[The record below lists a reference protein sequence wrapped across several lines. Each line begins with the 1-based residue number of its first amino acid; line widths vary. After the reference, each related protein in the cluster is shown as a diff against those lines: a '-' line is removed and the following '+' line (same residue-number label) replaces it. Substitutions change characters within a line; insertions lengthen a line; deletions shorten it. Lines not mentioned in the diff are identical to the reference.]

1 MTQADDDAKAKSL
14 TKDQTEH
21 AKFLVERNKEIYK
34 YTFESTK
41 FLDSKISRLL
51 TIITFLFT
59 LQTALVSVFFFKMEG
74 SFFKWIL
81 FFFIL
86 LAYWRLLVALHSA
99 VDTSAPRKR
108 AGLQTTDK
116 DTLKECADFSDDMEK
131 TLALNANFA
140 RSLAIVIESTIDKNQ
155 GLATDISKIGKEI
168 TRSYWLVGLCVLLA
182 SIVSLFSPLEAS
194 SKLPHKSE
202 QFSMS
207 ESQSNQQNKPMPIPQ
222 PTSVGSADLG
232 VTPPTAKPMPIPK
245 PTNIMALYD
254 SVNSTHVTPYKSNE

>member
-1 MTQADDDAKAKSL
+1 MAQSEDALNAKSL
-14 TKDQTEH
+14 TKDQIEH

-41 FLDSKISRLL
+41 FLDSKVSRLL

-59 LQTALVSVFFFKMEG
+59 LQTALVSVFFVKMEV
-74 SFFKWIL
+74 SFFKLIL
-81 FFFIL
+81 FVLIL
-86 LAYWRLLVALHSA
+86 FTYWRLLVALHSA

-116 DTLKECADFSDDMEK
+116 GTLNECADFSDDMEK

-140 RSLAIVIESTIDKNQ
+140 RSLAVVIESTIDKNQ

-168 TRSYWLVGLCVLLA
+168 TRSYWLVGLCVLFA

-194 SKLPHKSE
+194 SKPPHKSE
-202 QFSMS
+202 QLSMS
-207 ESQSNQQNKPMPIPQ
+207 ESRSNQQNKPMPIPQ

-232 VTPPTAKPMPIPK
+232 VSPPTAKPMPIPK
-245 PTNIMALYD
+245 PTNIVDLYD
-254 SVNSTHVTPYKSNE
+254 SVSPTRITPYKSNE